1 MQERNL
7 DFRYIKARWVRSF
20 YDRVRLLKDSTVKLA
35 VKAGIEFSFRM
46 NMLTCKKAGVNELH
60 LTKDV
65 DKHIKSQT
73 QTNSFNH
80 KSIDLNDLKAYKK
93 HSTCIHYIKQR
104 EWFLKLVFWLGF
116 GRNRSKLHIALPAPL
131 KSLDSTEKGEKKKL
145 RNEI

>member
-1 MQERNL
+1 MNDPGKEMARLQNIQVWRCKRNL
-7 DFRYIKARWVRSF
+7 DFRYIKAREVRSF

-73 QTNSFNH
+73 QTNSLTTNFF
-80 KSIDLNDLKAYKK
+80 SI
-93 HSTCIHYIKQR
+93 SQ
-104 EWFLKLVFWLGF
+104 F
-116 GRNRSKLHIALPAPL
+116 
-131 KSLDSTEKGEKKKL
+131 
-145 RNEI
+145 